1 MERLERQGS
10 WQPEQKERPE
20 GRRRR
25 RRRRTGRSQMRC
37 HRCQQ
42 PGHFARECR
51 APAPVGSTG
60 SVVRREAELGGKG
73 VPALADT
80 GVVSTVR
87 QELGVDPGSSSS
99 TVRPPTLP
107 DGPLAPA
114 PAVLPPERTGRVINT
129 VPPVASVGRH
139 RTPQLPEVNRHVPPQ
154 PILPSQRQTLQI
166 VDEVSPVVSRGWS
179 VWRGRAAGSLG
190 RRSDRRAAE
199 RGGGGGQDAA
209 RCGATVASNRAISP
223 RIGSTGS
230 VVKRE
235 AELGGKGVP
244 ALADTGAVST
254 VRQELGVDPGSPSS
268 TVRPPTLPDGP
279 LAPAPAVLHPERTG
293 RVINTVPPVASEG
306 RHRTPQLP
314 EVNRHVPPQPI
325 LPSQR
330 QTLQIVDE
338 VSPVVSRCRRRS
350 MQWPLGGQYELLD
363 SQAVVLSKEQTSV
376 IGRVLANQLARRA
389 EQARSSDQERVD
401 CGDRAM
407 TQLLD
412 ELGCS

>member
-25 RRRRTGRSQMRC
+25 RRGRRTGRSQMRC

-51 APAPVGSTG
+51 APAPIGSTG

-80 GVVSTVR
+80 GV
-87 QELGVDPGSSSS
+87 
-99 TVRPPTLP
+99 
-107 DGPLAPA
+107 
-114 PAVLPPERTGRVINT
+114 
-129 VPPVASVGRH
+129 
-139 RTPQLPEVNRHVPPQ
+139 
-154 PILPSQRQTLQI
+154 
-166 VDEVSPVVSRGWS
+166 
-179 VWRGRAAGSLG
+179 
-190 RRSDRRAAE
+190 
-199 RGGGGGQDAA
+199 
-209 RCGATVASNRAISP
+209 
-223 RIGSTGS
+223 
-230 VVKRE
+230 
-235 AELGGKGVP
+235 
-244 ALADTGAVST
+244 VST

-293 RVINTVPPVASEG
+293 RVINTVPPVASGG

-325 LPSQR
+325 LPSQG

-338 VSPVVSRCRRRS
+338 VSPVVSRFRRRS
-350 MQWPLGGQYELLD
+350 MQLPLGRQYELLD
-363 SQAVVLSKEQTSV
+363 SQAVVLPKEQTCRTV
-376 IGRVLANQLARRA
+376 NELVLRPRRRA
-389 EQARSSDQERVD
+389 SKLPTNIRPP
-401 CGDRAM
+401 
-407 TQLLD
+407 
-412 ELGCS
+412 